1 MARVPLLQLSDIA
14 LTFGGD
20 PVFDGLDLVVQPG
33 DRLAL
38 VGRNGSGKSTLMNLL
53 GCLDTPTSGSYT
65 LEGIDVA
72 TLPDEELSA
81 IRGRKIGFVFQAFNL
96 ISELDIVENVCVPL
110 LYQGIPRP
118 VRRQRALEALD
129 QVGLGDRTTHRPR
142 ELSGGQQQRVAVAR
156 ALVTKPAIVLADEP
170 TGNLDS
176 ATERSLL
183 DLFDQLHDDGMT
195 MIIVTHE
202 PTLAER
208 CERIIRL
215 KDGSIDTEE
224 AGGKGEGKGDGE
236 GKGESQ
242 PPSKSYAS
250 TCPYRPLPSMSPRQ
264 RRPLPK
270 VVKLVGLTATQMP
283 KRSIATAAPMQG
295 RRAGWLVTPTDPAF

>member
-1 MARVPLLQLSDIA
+1 MQTEPKSGDSIQSKPPLKGNIA
-14 LTFGGD
+14 SLRGLRKTYLK
-20 PVFDGLDLVVQPG
+20 PDGTVLVDALRGIDLEIPKG
-33 DRLAL
+33 EYLAIM
-38 VGRNGSGKSTLMNLL
+38 GASGSGKSTLMNLL
-53 GCLDTPTSGSYT
+53 GCLDTPSGGSYL

-110 LYQGIPRP
+110 LYQGVPRP
-118 VRRQRALEALD
+118 IRRKRAIEAIE
-129 QVGLGDRTTHRPR
+129 QVGLGDRITHRPR

-176 ATERSLL
+176 TTERSLL
-183 DLFDQLHDDGMT
+183 NLFDELHDDGMT

-202 PTLAER
+202 KTLAER

-215 KDGSIDTEE
+215 KDGSIDSDE
-224 AGGKGEGKGDGE
+224 AGGK
-236 GKGESQ
+236 S
-242 PPSKSYAS
+242 
-250 TCPYRPLPSMSPRQ
+250 R
-264 RRPLPK
+264 
-270 VVKLVGLTATQMP
+270 
-283 KRSIATAAPMQG
+283 
-295 RRAGWLVTPTDPAF
+295 